1 MGVLSWHI
9 RKMLMQ
15 NCLSLWLFIP
25 PIVLS
30 QFVSDP
36 KLICPYPLPSS
47 LKPYCSCVMQAEYSG
62 GTKKVLLGSF
72 AKALECNFDEDFDF
86 VRIVEAFD
94 YDNNI
99 ASLELYGELDRKYFL
114 TKEDLGRLNVS
125 RLVIGTK
132 FSKDQQLFEPGALEG
147 SKGLLHTLEVKYT
160 NTYKVQE
167 KEGHLTLNF
176 LKEICQDLQTLVVH
190 GVSILKS
197 EDFDGCSQL
206 THLTLKNTNLAII
219 GPDFFKH
226 LSSIEFFHFSSH
238 AKFWI
243 QTGAFRNLPNLTTV
257 ELSAVTYNAGPY
269 SLLDEKSEH
278 CNKTVISN
286 GAFDSL
292 PNLSTLTFCETY
304 CYGDLTVDLFEE
316 NAFLGLEK
324 LKKFIVLKGNQ
335 ASLPRLFDNAPKLN
349 IFKFQSG
356 LKVVEANAF
365 EGLPSLTEIDL
376 SDNKITRLNNAFQNI
391 PTYLRKID
399 LSKNQITSL
408 GNVSG
413 DLSYLKKI
421 NLKENTKLTS
431 VNKDFLKLFENI
443 EKYENNKYRYGR
455 SNHFQVEMNGIP
467 LDCGCDIRWLFG
479 NTNMLHYFGR
489 GAMCG
494 DSVIALKDVQDY
506 KLLDIHNS
514 DDFSVKTED
523 LYEKTIL
530 DLTCPPNKEF

>member
-1 MGVLSWHI
+1 
-9 RKMLMQ
+9 
-15 NCLSLWLFIP
+15 
-25 PIVLS
+25 
-30 QFVSDP
+30 
-36 KLICPYPLPSS
+36 
-47 LKPYCSCVMQAEYSG
+47 MQAEYSG

-72 AKALECNFDEDFDF
+72 AKTLTCIFDEDFNF

-94 YDNNI
+94 YGNNI
-99 ASLELYGELDRKYFL
+99 AWLELYGDLDRKYFL

-125 RLVIGTK
+125 RLTIRTK

-167 KEGHLTLNF
+167 KEGEITLNF
-176 LKEICQDLQTLVVH
+176 LKEICQDLRTLVVH

-206 THLTLKNTNLAII
+206 THLSLENTNLAII

-257 ELSAVTYNAGPY
+257 ELYAVTDRYNAGPY

-278 CNKTVISN
+278 YNKTVISN

-292 PNLSTLTFCETY
+292 PNLSTLTFCEKY
-304 CYGDLTVDLFEE
+304 CFRDPLTVDLFEE

-391 PTYLRKID
+391 PTFLSKID
-399 LSKNQITSL
+399 LSKNHITSL

-413 DLSYLKKI
+413 DLSFLKKI

-431 VNKDFLKLFENI
+431 LNKDFLKLFENI
-443 EKYENNKYRYGR
+443 EKHENNKYRYGR
-455 SNHFQVEMNGIP
+455 SDHFQVEMNGIP

-479 NTNMLHYFGR
+479 NTNMLHYFER
-489 GAMCG
+489 GAKCAG
-494 DSVIALKDVQDY
+494 GIALKDVQEY
-506 KLLDIHNS
+506 TLLDIHSS

-530 DLTCPPNKEF
+530 DLTCPPNREF